1 MANGT
6 KDFLHRIED
15 TEMTRVYTIREAI
28 GELDAIRMEASRVP
42 SISGGG
48 ATLSD
53 QNRELSHL
61 VSELASVMGWLA
73 RHLDHM
79 ESELVIDEA
88 FETADGPVMKSELF
102 SGGTMDGENSHP
114 GMKRR

>member
-1 MANGT
+1 MKT
-6 KDFLHRIED
+6 VKI
-15 TEMTRVYTIREAI
+15 YTIQEAI
-28 GELDAIRMEASRVP
+28 EELDAIRKDAMRLPVNEGDLAYKNL
-42 SISGGG
+42 
-48 ATLSD
+48 ALS
-53 QNRELSHL
+53 SL
-61 VSELASVMGWLA
+61 VSELASIMGWLA
-73 RHLDHM
+73 RHLDHL